1 MSHHASHPHTP
12 EVHESADA
20 WHHHAASEPVP
31 QHEHAATL
39 NTRMLAVGFVALT
52 VAIASLVIALV
63 LFFNAM
69 TSTRVARERE
79 GTQLSEP
86 YLTYRAGSE
95 RVLGINGQ
103 SGEFNWA
110 PPVTEGAQPSIQ
122 VPISVAAQRVVENY
136 QKAQR

>member
-1 MSHHASHPHTP
+1 MSHHASHAHTP

-20 WHHHAASEPVP
+20 WHHHESNEPEP

-52 VAIASLVIALV
+52 LTIAFLVLALV

-69 TSTRVARERE
+69 TTTRIARERE
-79 GTQLSEP
+79 GTQNSEP
-86 YLTYRAGSE
+86 YLTYRASAE
-95 RVLGINGQ
+95 RVLGINGE

-110 PPVTEGAQPSIQ
+110 SPPGEQAQPMIQ
-122 VPISVAAQRVVENY
+122 IPIDVAAQKVIQRY
-136 QKAQR
+136 QSAQR